1 MKKIVF
7 IVLLFPL
14 SLLAQEHFYYYKGK
28 KQPLQLDTTRVFI
41 YTVNDVALQKSNLI
55 SKRTLNLHKEQI
67 LKQKQKIS
75 TDFYWTEL
83 KLSTMNEGRSYKERV
98 SKLKQIE
105 GVQTVSPY
113 FIGRYGRKIG
123 LSNFF
128 YVKLKNLSDTTLL
141 NKY

>member
-14 SLLAQEHFYYYKGK
+14 SLLAQEHFYYYKGQ

-105 GVQTVSPY
+105 
-113 FIGRYGRKIG
+113 
-123 LSNFF
+123 
-128 YVKLKNLSDTTLL
+128 
-141 NKY
+141 